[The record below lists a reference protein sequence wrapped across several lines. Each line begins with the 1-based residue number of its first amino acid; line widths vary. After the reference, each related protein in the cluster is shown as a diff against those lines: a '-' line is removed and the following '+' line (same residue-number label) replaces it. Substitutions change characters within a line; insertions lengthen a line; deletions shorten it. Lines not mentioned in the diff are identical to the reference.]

1 MRAFSL
7 SEQRKWDKQIEIF
20 EKNCGTRYFGQPER
34 SDGKVGKFSGKPE
47 KIAAKPERSFGKTE
61 GTSGDPEKTSGRT
74 KVRDLKEKKRIKV
87 LINAT

>member
-34 SDGKVGKFSGKPE
+34 SDGKAGKFSGLPE
-47 KIAAKPERSFGKTE
+47 KI
-61 GTSGDPEKTSGRT
+61 SGEPGRT
-74 KVRDLKEKKRIKV
+74 GRAKVRDLKEKKRIKV